1 MCTSRLGVS
10 TLFFLTLTL
19 SSGRAA
25 NSSDIQWRKPGE
37 SITIHC
43 SSTTKQESLYLYHSI
58 NNKVI
63 ILHWNLGDTK
73 TIDEQWRPRVKTE
86 KPNKTGTTELLITI
100 ANLTAQD
107 TGFYLCEYT
116 DLKKPCI
123 VKTRG
128 AGSVLL
134 VVHDAVA
141 EKECDLTFPMILVGV
156 LCIVILLLLSV
167 LVSMWIVRKMKTMH
181 VTAVRRPHRAKPS
194 DVYEDMRSTCRR

>member
-1 MCTSRLGVS
+1 MCASRLGVS
-10 TLFFLTLTL
+10 ILCFLTLTL

-43 SSTTKQESLYLYHSI
+43 SSTTKQESLYLYHPI
-58 NNKVI
+58 NNEVI
-63 ILHWNLGDTK
+63 ILHWNLGDTE
-73 TIDEQWRPRVKTE
+73 IINERWRPRVKTE
-86 KPNKTGTTELLITI
+86 KPNKTGPTELLITI

-107 TGFYLCEYT
+107 TGFYLCEYM
-116 DLKKPCI
+116 DFKKPCI

-134 VVHDAVA
+134 VVHDADA

-181 VTAVRRPHRAKPS
+181 VTAVNVPMGPNPAT
-194 DVYEDMRSTCRR
+194 STRT